1 MPDVRKYTNHLLGM
15 VDDGLVNKDNLILA
29 CVKYMSEDD
38 VQDMMEYNGYIEP
51 DELDKEDE

>member
-1 MPDVRKYTNHLLGM
+1 MPDARKYTNHLLGM

-51 DELDKEDE
+51 DELDKEEK